1 MKEKSEL
8 EEIRLHQHSIQY
20 FLVIQPKKEV
30 KMLRCSFKTIVNN
43 LAFVAMIAFLSLI
56 CISSTDAVAA
66 EGQHG
71 VENVNKL
78 KYADPVKDIHL
89 YLCAFHIAKN
99 NPKFEIEAHHYCS
112 MRNLNVKG
120 GDIHQC
126 VIYDSKEAPAKLLGI
141 EYIISNETY
150 QSLPAGEKK
159 YWHPHAYEIV
169 SGQLIVPDLSDMGDK
184 ALEGFLTSWGK
195 TFHTWPDPTTE
206 IPMGEPL
213 LMWSA
218 GADGQIS
225 KGMIEKRDKQ
235 FGISSDEL
243 RERRKIYGYRIPKVD
258 VPKSID
264 EVGRQ
269 WTSKGPDKPE
279 KLK

>member
-1 MKEKSEL
+1 
-8 EEIRLHQHSIQY
+8 
-20 FLVIQPKKEV
+20 
-30 KMLRCSFKTIVNN
+30 MLRCSCRIIANILT
-43 LAFVAMIAFLSLI
+43 FVVVIAFLSLMFVPLR
-56 CISSTDAVAA
+56 DVVA
-66 EGQHG
+66 EKGEHG

-112 MRNLNVKG
+112 MRNLNIKG

-126 VIYDSKEAPAKLLGI
+126 VIYDSREAPARLIGI
-141 EYIISNETY
+141 EYIISNKTY
-150 QSLPAGEKK
+150 QTLPAGEKK
-159 YWHPHAYEIV
+159 YWHPHAYEII
-169 SGQLIVPDLSDMGDK
+169 SGQLIVPDLADMGDN
-184 ALEGFLTSWGK
+184 ALEGFLASWGK

-206 IPMGEPL
+206 VPMGEPL

-225 KGMIEKRDKQ
+225 KGMMEKRDRQ

-243 RERRKIYGYRIPKVD
+243 RERRKSYGYQVPNVD

>member
-1 MKEKSEL
+1 
-8 EEIRLHQHSIQY
+8 
-20 FLVIQPKKEV
+20 
-30 KMLRCSFKTIVNN
+30 MLRCSCRTIVNT
-43 LAFVAMIAFLSLI
+43 LAFVAGIAFLSLLFVPGKG
-56 CISSTDAVAA
+56 AGA
-66 EGQHG
+66 EKEEHG

-78 KYADPVKDIHL
+78 KYADPIKDIHL
-89 YLCAFHIAKN
+89 YLCAFHIAKD

-112 MRNLNVKG
+112 MRNLSVKG
-120 GDIHQC
+120 SDIHQC
-126 VIYDSKEAPAKLLGI
+126 VIYDSREAPARLLGI
-141 EYIISNETY
+141 EYIISNEAY
-150 QSLPAGEKK
+150 QTLPAEEKK
-159 YWHPHAYEIV
+159 YWHPHAYEII
-169 SGQLIVPDLSDMGDK
+169 SGQLIVPDLADMGDK
-184 ALEGFLTSWGK
+184 ALGGFLTSWGK

-225 KGMIEKRDKQ
+225 KGMIDKRDKQ

-243 RERRKIYGYRIPKVD
+243 RERRKSYGYQVPKVA

-264 EVGRQ
+264 EIGRQ
-269 WTSKGPDKPE
+269 WTSKGSDKPE

>member
-1 MKEKSEL
+1 
-8 EEIRLHQHSIQY
+8 
-20 FLVIQPKKEV
+20 
-30 KMLRCSFKTIVNN
+30 MLRCSCKTIAKI
-43 LAFVAMIAFLSLI
+43 LTFVVVIAFLSLMLI
-56 CISSTDAVAA
+56 PLRNAVA
-66 EGQHG
+66 EKGEHG

-78 KYADPVKDIHL
+78 KYANPVKDIHL

-112 MRNLNVKG
+112 MRNLNIKG
-120 GDIHQC
+120 RDIHQC
-126 VIYDSKEAPAKLLGI
+126 VIYDSKEAPARLLGI

-150 QSLPAGEKK
+150 QTLPSGEKK
-159 YWHPHAYEIV
+159 YWHPHAYEII
-169 SGQLIVPDLSDMGDK
+169 SGQLVVPDLADMGDK

-225 KGMIEKRDKQ
+225 KGIIEKRDKQ

-243 RERRKIYGYRIPKVD
+243 RKRRKSYGYQVPNVD
-258 VPKSID
+258 VPKSTD
-264 EVGRQ
+264 EIGRQ

-279 KLK
+279 ELK

>member
-1 MKEKSEL
+1 
-8 EEIRLHQHSIQY
+8 
-20 FLVIQPKKEV
+20 
-30 KMLRCSFKTIVNN
+30 MLRCSLKKIVNN
-43 LAFVAMIAFLSLI
+43 LAFVVIIAFLSLI
-56 CISSTDAVAA
+56 GISSTDAVAA
-66 EGQHG
+66 EGPHG

-78 KYADPVKDIHL
+78 KYAGPVKDIHL

-99 NPKFEIEAHHYCS
+99 DPKFEIEAHHYCS
-112 MRNLNVKG
+112 MWNLNVKG

-195 TFHTWPDPTTE
+195 TFHTWPDPNTE

-243 RERRKIYGYRIPKVD
+243 RERRNIYGYQVPKVE
-258 VPKSID
+258 VPKSIN

-269 WTSKGPDKPE
+269 WTSKGTDKPE

>member
-1 MKEKSEL
+1 
-8 EEIRLHQHSIQY
+8 
-20 FLVIQPKKEV
+20 
-30 KMLRCSFKTIVNN
+30 
-43 LAFVAMIAFLSLI
+43 
-56 CISSTDAVAA
+56 
-66 EGQHG
+66 
-71 VENVNKL
+71 
-78 KYADPVKDIHL
+78 
-89 YLCAFHIAKN
+89 
-99 NPKFEIEAHHYCS
+99 
-112 MRNLNVKG
+112 MRNLNIKG

-126 VIYDSKEAPAKLLGI
+126 VIYDSKEAPARLLGI

-150 QSLPAGEKK
+150 QTLPAGEKK
-159 YWHPHAYEIV
+159 YWHPHAYEII
-169 SGQLIVPDLSDMGDK
+169 SGQLIVPDLADMGDK

-195 TFHTWPDPTTE
+195 TFHTWPDPSTE

-225 KGMIEKRDKQ
+225 KGMIDKRDKQ

-243 RERRKIYGYRIPKVD
+243 RERRNIYGYQVPKVD

-264 EVGRQ
+264 EVGKQ
-269 WTSKGPDKPE
+269 WTSKGADKPE

>member
-1 MKEKSEL
+1 MCRYL
-8 EEIRLHQHSIQY
+8 Y
-20 FLVIQPKKEV
+20 
-30 KMLRCSFKTIVNN
+30 KTIVNK
-43 LAFVAMIAFLSLI
+43 LAFVAVIAFLSLMFI
-56 CISSTDAVAA
+56 PLEAAVAEKA
-66 EGQHG
+66 EHG
-71 VENVNKL
+71 VENINKL

-99 NPKFEIEAHHYCS
+99 NPKFEVEAHHYCS
-112 MRNLNVKG
+112 MRSLNIKG
-120 GDIHQC
+120 SDIHQC

-141 EYIISNETY
+141 EYIISNDTY
-150 QSLPAGEKK
+150 QKLPAGEKK

-169 SGQLIVPDLSDMGDK
+169 SGQLIVPDLADMGDN

-225 KGMIEKRDKQ
+225 KEMIEKRDRQ
-235 FGISSDEL
+235 FGISSHEL
-243 RERRKIYGYRIPKVD
+243 RERRKMYGYHVPKVD
-258 VPKSID
+258 APKSID
-264 EVGRQ
+264 EIGRQ
-269 WTSKGPDKPE
+269 WTNKGSDKPK

>member
-1 MKEKSEL
+1 MF
-8 EEIRLHQHSIQY
+8 LHSYKI
-20 FLVIQPKKEV
+20 
-30 KMLRCSFKTIVNN
+30 MVNKIAAVGIIT
-43 LAFVAMIAFLSLI
+43 LFGLLLIAIKGVVAENM
-56 CISSTDAVAA
+56 
-66 EGQHG
+66 GHG

-99 NPKFEIEAHHYCS
+99 NPDFVVEAHHYCS
-112 MRNLNVKG
+112 MRDLNISKG
-120 GDIHQC
+120 DLHQC

-150 QSLPAGEKK
+150 QTLPDNEKK
-159 YWHPHAYEIV
+159 YWHPHAYEII

-184 ALEGFLTSWGK
+184 ALDGFMTSWGK
-195 TFHTWPDPTTE
+195 TFHTWPDPGTE
-206 IPMGEPL
+206 IPLGEPL

-225 KGMIEKRDKQ
+225 KEMIDKRDKQ
-235 FGISSDEL
+235 FGIYTHNL
-243 RERRKIYGYRIPKVD
+243 RERRKMYGYQVPSVD
-258 VPKSID
+258 VPKSI
-264 EVGRQ
+264 EETGRQ
-269 WTSKGPDKPE
+269 WTSKGPDKPV

>member
-1 MKEKSEL
+1 
-8 EEIRLHQHSIQY
+8 
-20 FLVIQPKKEV
+20 
-30 KMLRCSFKTIVNN
+30 MLQSSFKTMVNN
-43 LAFVAMIAFLSLI
+43 LTFVAILALLGLVFIPSK
-56 CISSTDAVAA
+56 SAVA
-66 EGQHG
+66 EKGDHG

-89 YLCAFHIAKN
+89 YLCAFHVAKN
-99 NPKFEIEAHHYCS
+99 NSKFEIEAHHYCS
-112 MRNLNVKG
+112 MWNLNVKG
-120 GDIHQC
+120 SDIHQC
-126 VIYDSKEAPAKLLGI
+126 VIYDSKEAPARLLGI
-141 EYIISNETY
+141 EYIVSNETY
-150 QSLPAGEKK
+150 QTLPAEEKK

-169 SGQLIVPDLSDMGDK
+169 SGQLIVPDLADMGDK
-184 ALEGFLTSWGK
+184 ALEGFMTSWGK
-195 TFHTWPDPTTE
+195 TFHTWPDPTTQV
-206 IPMGEPL
+206 PMGEPL

-243 RERRKIYGYRIPKVD
+243 REHRKTYGYQVPNVD
-258 VPKSID
+258 MPKSMD

-269 WTSKGPDKPE
+269 WTSKGPDNPE

>member
-1 MKEKSEL
+1 
-8 EEIRLHQHSIQY
+8 
-20 FLVIQPKKEV
+20 
-30 KMLRCSFKTIVNN
+30 MLRCSCRIIANILT
-43 LAFVAMIAFLSLI
+43 FVVVIAFLSLMFVPLR
-56 CISSTDAVAA
+56 DVVA
-66 EGQHG
+66 EKGEHG

-78 KYADPVKDIHL
+78 KYAEPVKDIHL

-112 MRNLNVKG
+112 MRNLNIKG

-126 VIYDSKEAPAKLLGI
+126 VIYDSREAPARLLGI

-150 QSLPAGEKK
+150 QTLPAGEKK
-159 YWHPHAYEIV
+159 YWHPHAYEII
-169 SGQLIVPDLSDMGDK
+169 SGQLIVPDLADMGDN
-184 ALEGFLTSWGK
+184 ALEGFLASWGK

-206 IPMGEPL
+206 VPMGEPL

-225 KGMIEKRDKQ
+225 KGMIEKRDRQ

-243 RERRKIYGYRIPKVD
+243 RKRRESYGYQVPNVD